1 MTNQKARFKLTNTQL
16 NKLKSTAQNK
26 TETILRINKKNF
38 QVKEL
43 PQELFLTTR
52 QATKTRNAFAN
63 MSIGITVLNTK
74 ISEVENKILD
84 TINLVTTIVLNTKI
98 SEVENKI
105 SGNSKY
111 IATQELIS

>member
-1 MTNQKARFKLTNTQL
+1 MRFKLTNTQL
-16 NKLKSTAQNK
+16 NKLKSTTKNK

-52 QATKTRNAFAN
+52 QATKIRNAFANN